1 LAKRHISS
9 AVSQTSRI
17 TLLDASELKVRFND
31 NEVLKSASL
40 TIRDGDHLGMVGR
53 NGCGKSTFLKI
64 LAGIAQADDGK
75 VTPRSGLGIGY
86 LPQGLEASDGA
97 SVLDTIRGGAAH
109 SFNLLDEYESLPAD
123 SNRQTELE
131 QQIATADAWNI
142 ETRIETAMMHLNTPA
157 ADRLMGTL
165 SGGEKRRVALCRA
178 IVSNPDLLILD
189 EPTNHLDTDSIEW
202 MAQYLK
208 KFRGAFL
215 VATHDRYFLDEICNH
230 IVELQA
236 GRFHTHKGN
245 YSDYLESNL
254 ARMENEQAID
264 LKRKRFLR
272 RELDWIRRGPKARTT
287 KAKFRVDKF
296 HSIKNTQGSDKEL
309 SMDLIIPPPGQL
321 ANRVVD
327 LINVSL
333 ELGGR
338 ELIERFDFK
347 FEAGMR
353 IGICGRNGLG
363 KTSLLRIVL
372 GQLAPTGGSQKTGV
386 LTQFNYVDQERVQ
399 LDPEK
404 TLLQEVAEGADT
416 IPFGNGKLAIRAYL
430 QRFGF
435 DPKRINMKVKSL
447 SGGEKSR
454 LLLARILKH
463 GGNFLIMDEPTNDL
477 DLPTL
482 RLLEEALLAFS
493 GCVLVV
499 SHDRYFLNR
508 VCTGIIAFE
517 GDGLVTYNEGDYEYY
532 REKLAER
539 KMRLAKRL
547 VATQA
552 NAGSSRA
559 PEAKPR
565 KMTWK
570 EKAELEGMEAAIL
583 KAEEAVTRIESL
595 FADPEFHSK
604 LGAKTIELTSEL
616 ETAKK
621 HGTTLYARWEEL
633 EAIRAANEK
642 P

>member
-1 LAKRHISS
+1 M
-9 AVSQTSRI
+9 SQSPRI

-64 LAGIAQADDGK
+64 LAGITQADDGK

-86 LPQGLEASDGA
+86 LPQGLDASDGV
-97 SVLDTIRGGAAH
+97 SVLDTIRDGAAH

-178 IVSNPDLLILD
+178 IVSNPDFLILD

-215 VATHDRYFLDEICNH
+215 VATHDRYFLDETCNH

-254 ARMENEQAID
+254 ARMENEQAIE

-296 HSIKNTQGSDKEL
+296 HSIKNTQGPDKEL

-347 FEAGMR
+347 FEASMR

-416 IPFGNGKLAIRAYL
+416 IPFGNGKLTIRAYL

-539 KMRLAKRL
+539 KMRLAKRP

-565 KMTWK
+565 KITWK

-583 KAEEAVTRIESL
+583 KAEEAVARIESL

-604 LGAKTIELTSEL
+604 HGAKTIELTSEL

-621 HGTTLYARWEEL
+621 QGAALYARWEEL
-633 EAIRAANEK
+633 EAIWAANEK

>member
-1 LAKRHISS
+1 M
-9 AVSQTSRI
+9 SQPPRI
-17 TLLDASELKVRFND
+17 TLLDASELKVRFNE

-64 LAGIAQADDGK
+64 LAGIAHADDGK
-75 VTPRSGLGIGY
+75 VTLRTGLGIGY
-86 LPQGLEASDGA
+86 LPQGLNASDGV
-97 SVLDTIRGGAAH
+97 SVLDTIRDGAEH
-109 SFNLLDEYESLPAD
+109 SFNLLDEYEALPAD

-131 QQIATADAWNI
+131 QQIVAADAWNI

-165 SGGEKRRVALCRA
+165 SGGEKRRVALCRS

-254 ARMENEQAID
+254 ARMENEQAIE
-264 LKRKRFLR
+264 LKRKRFLH

-296 HSIKNTQGSDKEL
+296 HSIKNTQSPDREL

-338 ELIERFDFK
+338 ELIEQFDFK

-372 GQLAPTGGSQKTGV
+372 GQLAPTSGSQKTGV

-416 IPFGNGKLAIRAYL
+416 ISFGNGKLAIRAYL

-517 GDGLVTYNEGDYEYY
+517 GDGQVAYNEGDYEYY
-532 REKLAER
+532 REKFATR
-539 KMRLAKRL
+539 KKRLAKPP

-552 NAGSSRA
+552 NAESSSA

-583 KAEEAVTRIESL
+583 KDEESVARIESL

-604 LGAKTIELTSEL
+604 HGAKTSELTIEL

-621 HGTTLYARWEEL
+621 QSAALYARWEEL
-633 EAIRAANEK
+633 EALRAANEK
-642 P
+642 S

>member
-1 LAKRHISS
+1 M
-9 AVSQTSRI
+9 SQSPRI

-86 LPQGLEASDGA
+86 LPQGLDASDGV
-97 SVLDTIRGGAAH
+97 SVLDTIRDGAAH

-178 IVSNPDLLILD
+178 IVSNPDFLILD

-215 VATHDRYFLDEICNH
+215 VATHDRYFLDETCNH

-254 ARMENEQAID
+254 ARMENEQAIE

-296 HSIKNTQGSDKEL
+296 HSIKNTQGPDKEL

-347 FEAGMR
+347 FEASMR

-517 GDGLVTYNEGDYEYY
+517 GDGLVAYNEGDYEYY

-539 KMRLAKRL
+539 KMRLAKRP

-583 KAEEAVTRIESL
+583 KAEEAVARIESL

-604 LGAKTIELTSEL
+604 HGAKTIELTSEL

-621 HGTTLYARWEEL
+621 QGAALYTRWEEL

>member
-1 LAKRHISS
+1 M
-9 AVSQTSRI
+9 SQSPRI

-86 LPQGLEASDGA
+86 LPQGLDASDGV
-97 SVLDTIRGGAAH
+97 SVLDTIRDGAAH

-178 IVSNPDLLILD
+178 IVSNPDFLILD

-215 VATHDRYFLDEICNH
+215 VATHDRYFLDETCNH

-254 ARMENEQAID
+254 ARMENEQAIQ

-296 HSIKNTQGSDKEL
+296 HSIKNTQGPDKEL

-347 FEAGMR
+347 FEASMR

-416 IPFGNGKLAIRAYL
+416 IPFGNGKLTIRAYL

-539 KMRLAKRL
+539 KMHLAKRP

-583 KAEEAVTRIESL
+583 KAEEAVARIESL

-604 LGAKTIELTSEL
+604 HGAKTIELTSEL

-621 HGTTLYARWEEL
+621 QGAALYARWEEL

>member
-1 LAKRHISS
+1 M
-9 AVSQTSRI
+9 SQPPRI
-17 TLLDASELKVRFND
+17 TLLDASELKVRFNE

-64 LAGIAQADDGK
+64 LAGIAHADDGK
-75 VTPRSGLGIGY
+75 VTLRTGLGIGY
-86 LPQGLEASDGA
+86 LPQGLNASDGV
-97 SVLDTIRGGAAH
+97 SVLDTIRDGAEH
-109 SFNLLDEYESLPAD
+109 SFNLLNEYEALPAD

-131 QQIATADAWNI
+131 QQIVAADAWNI

-157 ADRLMGTL
+157 SDRLMGTL
-165 SGGEKRRVALCRA
+165 SGGEKRRVALCRS

-254 ARMENEQAID
+254 ARMENEQAIE
-264 LKRKRFLR
+264 LKRKRFLH

-296 HSIKNTQGSDKEL
+296 HSIKNTQSPDREL

-327 LINVSL
+327 LNNVSL

-338 ELIERFDFK
+338 ELIEQFDFK

-372 GQLAPTGGSQKTGV
+372 GQLAPTSGSQKTGV

-416 IPFGNGKLAIRAYL
+416 ISFGNGKLAIRAYL

-517 GDGLVTYNEGDYEYY
+517 GDGQVAYNEGDYEYY
-532 REKLAER
+532 REKLATR
-539 KMRLAKRL
+539 KKRLAKL
-547 VATQA
+547 PVATQT
-552 NAGSSRA
+552 NAESSRA

-583 KAEEAVTRIESL
+583 KDEESVTRIESL

-604 LGAKTIELTSEL
+604 HGAKTSELTIEL

-621 HGTTLYARWEEL
+621 QSAALYARWEEL
-633 EAIRAANEK
+633 EALRAANEK
-642 P
+642 S

>member
-1 LAKRHISS
+1 
-9 AVSQTSRI
+9 VSQSPRI

-86 LPQGLEASDGA
+86 LPQGLDASDGV
-97 SVLDTIRGGAAH
+97 SVLDTIRDGAAH

-178 IVSNPDLLILD
+178 IVSNPDFLILD

-215 VATHDRYFLDEICNH
+215 VATHDRYFLDETCNH

-254 ARMENEQAID
+254 ARMENEQAIE

-296 HSIKNTQGSDKEL
+296 HSIKNTQGPDKEL

-347 FEAGMR
+347 FEASMR

-416 IPFGNGKLAIRAYL
+416 IPFGNGKLTIRAYL

-517 GDGLVTYNEGDYEYY
+517 GDGLVAYNEGDYEYY

-539 KMRLAKRL
+539 KMRLAKRP

-552 NAGSSRA
+552 NAGSSHA

-583 KAEEAVTRIESL
+583 KAEEAVARIESL

-604 LGAKTIELTSEL
+604 HGAKTIELTSEL
-616 ETAKK
+616 ETSKK
-621 HGTTLYARWEEL
+621 QGAALYARWEEL

>member
-1 LAKRHISS
+1 M
-9 AVSQTSRI
+9 SQSPRI

-64 LAGIAQADDGK
+64 LAGITQADDGK

-86 LPQGLEASDGA
+86 LPQGLDASDGV
-97 SVLDTIRGGAAH
+97 SVLDTIRDGAAH

-157 ADRLMGTL
+157 SDRLMGTL

-178 IVSNPDLLILD
+178 IVSNPDFLILD

-215 VATHDRYFLDEICNH
+215 VATHDRYFLDETCNH

-254 ARMENEQAID
+254 ARMENEQAIE

-296 HSIKNTQGSDKEL
+296 HSIKNTQGPDKEL

-347 FEAGMR
+347 FEASMR

-416 IPFGNGKLAIRAYL
+416 IPFGNGKLTIRAYL

-539 KMRLAKRL
+539 KMRLAKRP

-583 KAEEAVTRIESL
+583 KAEEAVARIESL

-604 LGAKTIELTSEL
+604 HGAKTIELTSEL

-621 HGTTLYARWEEL
+621 QGAALYARWEEL

>member
-1 LAKRHISS
+1 M
-9 AVSQTSRI
+9 SQSPRI

-64 LAGIAQADDGK
+64 LAGITQADDGK

-86 LPQGLEASDGA
+86 LPQGLDASDGV
-97 SVLDTIRGGAAH
+97 SVLDTIRDGAAH

-178 IVSNPDLLILD
+178 IVSNPDFLILD

-215 VATHDRYFLDEICNH
+215 VATHDRYFLDETCNH

-254 ARMENEQAID
+254 ARMENEQAIE

-296 HSIKNTQGSDKEL
+296 HSIKNTQGPDKEL

-338 ELIERFDFK
+338 ELIEQFDFK

-416 IPFGNGKLAIRAYL
+416 IPFGNGKLTIRAYL

-517 GDGLVTYNEGDYEYY
+517 GDGLVAYNEGDYEYY

-539 KMRLAKRL
+539 KMRLAKRP

-570 EKAELEGMEAAIL
+570 EKAELEDMETAIL
-583 KAEEAVTRIESL
+583 KAEEAVARIESL

-604 LGAKTIELTSEL
+604 HGAKTIELTSEL

-621 HGTTLYARWEEL
+621 QGAALYARWEEL
-633 EAIRAANEK
+633 EAIWAANEK

>member
-1 LAKRHISS
+1 M
-9 AVSQTSRI
+9 SQSPRI

-64 LAGIAQADDGK
+64 LAGITQADDGK

-86 LPQGLEASDGA
+86 LPQGLDASDDV
-97 SVLDTIRGGAAH
+97 SVLDTIRDGAAH

-178 IVSNPDLLILD
+178 IVSNPDFLILD

-215 VATHDRYFLDEICNH
+215 VATHDRYFLDETCNH

-254 ARMENEQAID
+254 ARMENEQAIE

-296 HSIKNTQGSDKEL
+296 HSIKNTQGPDKEL

-347 FEAGMR
+347 FEASMR

-416 IPFGNGKLAIRAYL
+416 IPFGNGKLTIRAYL

-517 GDGLVTYNEGDYEYY
+517 GDGLVAYNEGDYEYY

-539 KMRLAKRL
+539 KMRLAKRP

-583 KAEEAVTRIESL
+583 KAEEAVARIESL

-604 LGAKTIELTSEL
+604 HGAKTIELTSEL

-621 HGTTLYARWEEL
+621 QGAALYARWEEL
-633 EAIRAANEK
+633 EAIWAANEK

>member
-1 LAKRHISS
+1 M
-9 AVSQTSRI
+9 SQSPRI

-64 LAGIAQADDGK
+64 LAGITQADDGK

-86 LPQGLEASDGA
+86 LPQGLDASDGV
-97 SVLDTIRGGAAH
+97 SVLDTIRDGAAH

-178 IVSNPDLLILD
+178 IVSNPDFLILD

-215 VATHDRYFLDEICNH
+215 VATHDRYFLDETCNH

-254 ARMENEQAID
+254 ARMENEQAIE

-296 HSIKNTQGSDKEL
+296 HSIKNTQGPDKEL

-338 ELIERFDFK
+338 ELIKRFDFK
-347 FEAGMR
+347 FEANMR

-416 IPFGNGKLAIRAYL
+416 IPFGNGKLTIRAYL

-517 GDGLVTYNEGDYEYY
+517 GDGLVAYNEGDYEYY

-539 KMRLAKRL
+539 KMRLAKRP

-583 KAEEAVTRIESL
+583 KAEEAVARIESL

-604 LGAKTIELTSEL
+604 HGAKTIELTSEL

-621 HGTTLYARWEEL
+621 QGAALYARWEEL
-633 EAIRAANEK
+633 EAIWAANEK

>member
-1 LAKRHISS
+1 M
-9 AVSQTSRI
+9 SQPPRI

-64 LAGIAQADDGK
+64 LAGITQADDGK

-86 LPQGLEASDGA
+86 LPQGLDASDGA
-97 SVLDTIRGGAAH
+97 SVLDTIRDGAAP

-178 IVSNPDLLILD
+178 IVSNPDFLILD

-215 VATHDRYFLDEICNH
+215 VATHDRYFLDETCNH

-254 ARMENEQAID
+254 ARMENEQAIE

-296 HSIKNTQGSDKEL
+296 HSIKNTQGPDKEL

-347 FEAGMR
+347 FEASMR

-416 IPFGNGKLAIRAYL
+416 IPFGNGKLTIRAYL

-517 GDGLVTYNEGDYEYY
+517 GDGLVAYNEGDYEYY

-539 KMRLAKRL
+539 KMRLAKRP

-583 KAEEAVTRIESL
+583 KAEEAVARIESL

-604 LGAKTIELTSEL
+604 HGAKTIELTSEL

-621 HGTTLYARWEEL
+621 QGAALYARWGEL
-633 EAIRAANEK
+633 EAIWAANEK

>member
-1 LAKRHISS
+1 M
-9 AVSQTSRI
+9 SQPSRI

-75 VTPRSGLGIGY
+75 VTLRSGLGIGY
-86 LPQGLEASDGA
+86 LPQGLDASDGV
-97 SVLDTIRGGAAH
+97 SVLDTIRDGAAH

-131 QQIATADAWNI
+131 QQIAAADAWNI

-165 SGGEKRRVALCRA
+165 SGGEKRRVALCRS

-215 VATHDRYFLDEICNH
+215 VATHDRYFLDETCNH

-254 ARMENEQAID
+254 ARMENEQAIE
-264 LKRKRFLR
+264 LKRKRFLH

-296 HSIKNTQGSDKEL
+296 HSIKNTQSPDREL

-338 ELIERFDFK
+338 ELIEQFDFK

-416 IPFGNGKLAIRAYL
+416 ISFGNGKLAIRAYL

-447 SGGEKSR
+447 SGGE
-454 LLLARILKH
+454 
-463 GGNFLIMDEPTNDL
+463 
-477 DLPTL
+477 
-482 RLLEEALLAFS
+482 
-493 GCVLVV
+493 
-499 SHDRYFLNR
+499 
-508 VCTGIIAFE
+508 
-517 GDGLVTYNEGDYEYY
+517 
-532 REKLAER
+532 
-539 KMRLAKRL
+539 
-547 VATQA
+547 
-552 NAGSSRA
+552 
-559 PEAKPR
+559 
-565 KMTWK
+565 
-570 EKAELEGMEAAIL
+570 
-583 KAEEAVTRIESL
+583 
-595 FADPEFHSK
+595 
-604 LGAKTIELTSEL
+604 
-616 ETAKK
+616 
-621 HGTTLYARWEEL
+621 
-633 EAIRAANEK
+633 
-642 P
+642 

>member
-1 LAKRHISS
+1 M
-9 AVSQTSRI
+9 SQPPRI

-86 LPQGLEASDGA
+86 LPQGLDASDGV
-97 SVLDTIRGGAAH
+97 SVLDTIRDGAAH

-178 IVSNPDLLILD
+178 IVSNPDFLILD

-215 VATHDRYFLDEICNH
+215 VATHDRYFLDETCNH

-254 ARMENEQAID
+254 ARMENEQAIE

-296 HSIKNTQGSDKEL
+296 HSIKNTQGPDKEL

-347 FEAGMR
+347 FEASMR

-386 LTQFNYVDQERVQ
+386 LTQFNYMDQERVQ

-416 IPFGNGKLAIRAYL
+416 IPFGNGKLTIRAYL

-517 GDGLVTYNEGDYEYY
+517 GDGLVAYNEGDYEYY

-539 KMRLAKRL
+539 KMRLAKRP

-552 NAGSSRA
+552 NAGSSHA

-583 KAEEAVTRIESL
+583 KAEEAVARIESL

-604 LGAKTIELTSEL
+604 HGAKTIELTSEL

-621 HGTTLYARWEEL
+621 QGAALYARRE
-633 EAIRAANEK
+633 
-642 P
+642 

>member
-1 LAKRHISS
+1 
-9 AVSQTSRI
+9 VSQPPRI

-86 LPQGLEASDGA
+86 LPQGLDASDGV
-97 SVLDTIRGGAAH
+97 SVLDTIRDGAAH

-178 IVSNPDLLILD
+178 IVSNPDFLILD

-215 VATHDRYFLDEICNH
+215 VATHDRYFLDETCNH

-254 ARMENEQAID
+254 ARMENEQAIE

-296 HSIKNTQGSDKEL
+296 HSIKNTQGPDKEL

-347 FEAGMR
+347 FEASMR

-386 LTQFNYVDQERVQ
+386 LTQFNYMDQERVQ

-416 IPFGNGKLAIRAYL
+416 IPFGNGKLTIRAYL

-517 GDGLVTYNEGDYEYY
+517 GDGLVAYNEGDYEYY

-539 KMRLAKRL
+539 KMRLAKRP

-552 NAGSSRA
+552 NAGSSHA

-583 KAEEAVTRIESL
+583 KAEEAVARIESL

-604 LGAKTIELTSEL
+604 HGAKTIELTSEL

-621 HGTTLYARWEEL
+621 QGAALYARWEEL

>member
-1 LAKRHISS
+1 M
-9 AVSQTSRI
+9 SQPPRI

-86 LPQGLEASDGA
+86 LPQGLDASDGV
-97 SVLDTIRGGAAH
+97 SVLDTIRDGAAH

-131 QQIATADAWNI
+131 QQIAAADSWHI
-142 ETRIETAMMHLNTPA
+142 ETRIKTAMTHLNTPDT
-157 ADRLMGTL
+157 DRLMGTL
-165 SGGEKRRVALCRA
+165 SGGEKRRVELCRA

-215 VATHDRYFLDEICNH
+215 VATHDRYFLDETCNH

-254 ARMENEQAID
+254 ARMENEQAIE

-296 HSIKNTQGSDKEL
+296 HSIKNTQGPDKEL

-347 FEAGMR
+347 FEASMR

-386 LTQFNYVDQERVQ
+386 LTQFNYMDQERVQ

-416 IPFGNGKLAIRAYL
+416 IPFGNGKLTIRAYL

-517 GDGLVTYNEGDYEYY
+517 GDGLVAYNEGDYEYY

-539 KMRLAKRL
+539 KMRLAKRP

-552 NAGSSRA
+552 NAGSSHA

-583 KAEEAVTRIESL
+583 KAEEAVARIESL

-604 LGAKTIELTSEL
+604 HGAKTIELTSEL

-621 HGTTLYARWEEL
+621 QGAALYARWEEL

>member
-1 LAKRHISS
+1 
-9 AVSQTSRI
+9 VSQTSRI

-86 LPQGLEASDGA
+86 LPQGLDASDGV
-97 SVLDTIRGGAAH
+97 SVLDTIRDGAAH

-178 IVSNPDLLILD
+178 IVSNPDFLILD

-215 VATHDRYFLDEICNH
+215 VATHDRYFLDETCNH

-254 ARMENEQAID
+254 ARMENEQAIE

-296 HSIKNTQGSDKEL
+296 HSIKNTQGPDKEL

-347 FEAGMR
+347 FEASMR

-386 LTQFNYVDQERVQ
+386 LTQFNYMDQERVQ

-416 IPFGNGKLAIRAYL
+416 IPFGNGKLTIRAYL

-517 GDGLVTYNEGDYEYY
+517 GDGLVAYNEGDYEYY

-539 KMRLAKRL
+539 KMRLAKRP

-552 NAGSSRA
+552 NAGSSHA

-583 KAEEAVTRIESL
+583 KAEEAVARIESL

-604 LGAKTIELTSEL
+604 HGAKTIELTSEL

-621 HGTTLYARWEEL
+621 QGAALYARWEEL

>member
-1 LAKRHISS
+1 M
-9 AVSQTSRI
+9 
-17 TLLDASELKVRFND
+17 LDASELKVRFND

-64 LAGIAQADDGK
+64 LAGITQADDGK

-86 LPQGLEASDGA
+86 LPQGLDASDGV
-97 SVLDTIRGGAAH
+97 SVLDTIRDGAAH

-178 IVSNPDLLILD
+178 IVSNPDFLILD

-215 VATHDRYFLDEICNH
+215 VATHDRYFLDETCNH

-254 ARMENEQAID
+254 ARMENEQAIE

-296 HSIKNTQGSDKEL
+296 HSIKNTQGPDKEL

-347 FEAGMR
+347 FEASMR

-416 IPFGNGKLAIRAYL
+416 IPFGNGKLTIRAYL

-539 KMRLAKRL
+539 KMRLAKRP

-583 KAEEAVTRIESL
+583 KAEEAVARIESL

-604 LGAKTIELTSEL
+604 HGAKTIELTSEL

-621 HGTTLYARWEEL
+621 QGAALYARWEEL

>member
-1 LAKRHISS
+1 M
-9 AVSQTSRI
+9 SQPSRI

-64 LAGIAQADDGK
+64 LAGITQADDGK

-86 LPQGLEASDGA
+86 LPQGLDASDGV
-97 SVLDTIRGGAAH
+97 SVLDTIRDGAAH

-131 QQIATADAWNI
+131 QQIAAADAWNI

-157 ADRLMGTL
+157 SDRLMGTL
-165 SGGEKRRVALCRA
+165 SGGEKRRVALCRS
-178 IVSNPDLLILD
+178 IVSNPDFLILD

-215 VATHDRYFLDEICNH
+215 VATHDRYFLDETCNH

-254 ARMENEQAID
+254 ARMENEQAIE

-296 HSIKNTQGSDKEL
+296 HSIKNTQGPDKEL

-517 GDGLVTYNEGDYEYY
+517 GDGLVAYNEGDYEYY

-539 KMRLAKRL
+539 KMRLAKRP

-583 KAEEAVTRIESL
+583 KAEEAVARIESL

-604 LGAKTIELTSEL
+604 HGAKTIELTSEL

-621 HGTTLYARWEEL
+621 QGAALYARWEEL

>member
-1 LAKRHISS
+1 M
-9 AVSQTSRI
+9 SQPTHI
-17 TLLDASELKVRFND
+17 TLLDAADIQVRFND

-40 TIRDGDHLGMVGR
+40 TICDGDHLGMVGR

-64 LAGIAQADDGK
+64 LAGLTQQDAGEITRRTGL
-75 VTPRSGLGIGY
+75 VTGY
-86 LPQGLEASDGA
+86 LPQEMEGAAEAT
-97 SVLDTIRGGAAH
+97 VMDTIRDGAAH
-109 SFNLLDEYESLPAD
+109 AMQLLAEYETLAAD
-123 SNRQTELE
+123 SSRQSDLE
-131 QQIATADAWNI
+131 QQIAAADAWNI
-142 ETRIETAMMHLNTPA
+142 DSRIKTAMTHLNAPEPE
-157 ADRLMGTL
+157 RLMGTL

-178 IVSNPDLLILD
+178 IISNPDLLILD

-202 MAQYLK
+202 MAEFLK
-208 KFRGAFL
+208 KYRGAFL
-215 VATHDRYFLDEICNH
+215 VTTHDRYFLDEICNH

-236 GRFHTHKGN
+236 GRFYLHKGN
-245 YSDYLESNL
+245 YSDYLESKL
-254 ARMENEQAID
+254 ARMENEQALE

-296 HSIKNTQGSDKEL
+296 HGIKNTQGPDKDLE
-309 SMDLIIPPPGQL
+309 MELIIPPPDQL

-327 LINVSL
+327 LINLEL
-333 ELGGR
+333 ELGGQK
-338 ELIERFDFK
+338 LINRFEFN

-372 GQLAPTGGSQKTGV
+372 GQLKPTGGSRKVGV
-386 LTQFNYVDQERVQ
+386 LTEFNYVDQERIQ
-399 LDPEK
+399 LNPEK
-404 TLLQEVAEGADT
+404 TLLEEVAEGSDM
-416 IPFGNGKLAIRAYL
+416 IDFGNGRLAIRAYL

-435 DPKRINMKVKSL
+435 NPKRINMKVKSL

-463 GGNFLIMDEPTNDL
+463 GGNFLILDEPTNDL
-477 DLPTL
+477 DLATL

-517 GDGLVTYNEGDYEYY
+517 GDGQVVYNEGDYEYY

-539 KMRLAKRL
+539 KERLAKREEPAKAKAKP
-547 VATQA
+547 VTA
-552 NAGSSRA
+552 NT
-559 PEAKPR
+559 AKPR
-565 KMTWK
+565 KLTWK
-570 EKAELEGMEAAIL
+570 EKKELEGMEEAIL
-583 KAEEAVTRIESL
+583 GAEEEVSRIEGL

-604 LGAKTIELTSEL
+604 HGNKTSEL
-616 ETAKK
+616 TLKMEQAKNK
-621 HGTTLYARWEEL
+621 SAELYTRWEEL
-633 EAIRAANEK
+633 EAIRQDAGQ
-642 P
+642 

>member
-1 LAKRHISS
+1 M
-9 AVSQTSRI
+9 SQPSRI

-64 LAGIAQADDGK
+64 LAGITHADDGK

-86 LPQGLEASDGA
+86 LPQGLDASDGV
-97 SVLDTIRGGAAH
+97 SVLDTIRNGAAH

-165 SGGEKRRVALCRA
+165 SGGEKRRVTLCRA
-178 IVSNPDLLILD
+178 IVSNPDFLILD

-254 ARMENEQAID
+254 ARMENEQAIQ

-296 HSIKNTQGSDKEL
+296 HSIKNTQGPDKEL

-347 FEAGMR
+347 FEASMR

-372 GQLAPTGGSQKTGV
+372 GQLDPTGGSQKTGV

-416 IPFGNGKLAIRAYL
+416 IPFGNGKLTIRAYL

-517 GDGLVTYNEGDYEYY
+517 GDGLVAYNEGDYEYY

-539 KMRLAKRL
+539 KMRLTKPPA
-547 VATQA
+547 ATQA

-583 KAEEAVTRIESL
+583 KDEAAVARIESL

-604 LGAKTIELTSEL
+604 HGAKTIELTSEL
-616 ETAKK
+616 DTTKK
-621 HGTTLYARWEEL
+621 QIAALYARWENL
-633 EAIRAANEK
+633 ERIQAASEK

>member
-1 LAKRHISS
+1 M
-9 AVSQTSRI
+9 SQILNI
-17 TLLDASELKVRFND
+17 TLLDAAGLKVRFND
-31 NEVLKSASL
+31 HEVLKAASL

-64 LAGIAQADDGK
+64 LAGTTQPNDGK
-75 VTPRSGLGIGY
+75 VTLRSGLVVGY
-86 LPQGLEASDGA
+86 LPQDLDVLDEV
-97 SVLDTIRGGAAH
+97 SVLDTIRDGAAH
-109 SFNLLDEYESLPAD
+109 QFKLLGEYESLTPD
-123 SNRQTELE
+123 LKRQNELE

-142 ETRIETAMMHLNTPA
+142 DTQIETAMTHLNTPNA
-157 ADRLMGTL
+157 TRLMGTL

-202 MAQYLK
+202 MAEYLK

-215 VATHDRYFLDEICNH
+215 VATHDRYFLDEICSH
-230 IVELQA
+230 IIELQ
-236 GRFHTHKGN
+236 GGHFFTHKGN

-254 ARMENEQAID
+254 ARMENEKALE

-287 KAKFRVDKF
+287 KAKFRVEKF
-296 HSIKNTQGSDKEL
+296 HSIKNKEGPDKEL

-327 LINVSL
+327 LINVGL
-333 ELGGR
+333 QIGGK
-338 ELIERFDFK
+338 ELIDGFDFK
-347 FEAGMR
+347 FEPGMR

-363 KTSLLRIVL
+363 KTSLLKIVL
-372 GQLAPTGGSQKTGV
+372 GQMAPTAGSRKVGV
-386 LTQFNYVDQERVQ
+386 LTAFNYVDQERVQ
-399 LDPEK
+399 PNPEK
-404 TLLQEVAEGADT
+404 TVLQEVAEEADT
-416 IPFGNGKLAIRAYL
+416 IIFGNGKLAIRAYL

-435 DPKRINMKVKSL
+435 DPKRINMRVKSL

-463 GGNFLIMDEPTNDL
+463 GGNFLVMDEPTNDL

-508 VCTGIIAFE
+508 ICTGIIAFE
-517 GDGLVTYNEGDYEYY
+517 GEGKVVYNEGDYEYY

-539 KMRLAKRL
+539 TTRQAKRPGPTPTNNK
-547 VATQA
+547 ARQA
-552 NAGSSRA
+552 LD
-559 PEAKPR
+559 AKPR
-565 KMTWK
+565 KLTWK
-570 EKAELEGMEAAIL
+570 EKNELEGIETAIL
-583 KAEEAVTRIESL
+583 NAEGEVSRIEGL
-595 FADPEFHSK
+595 FANPEFH
-604 LGAKTIELTSEL
+604 LRHGARTNELTIELD
-616 ETAKK
+616 TAKK
-621 HGTTLYARWEEL
+621 QTAALYARWEEL
-633 EAIRAANEK
+633 ERIQIASEK

>member
-1 LAKRHISS
+1 M
-9 AVSQTSRI
+9 SQPSRI

-75 VTPRSGLGIGY
+75 VTLRSGLGIGY
-86 LPQGLEASDGA
+86 LPQGLDASDGV
-97 SVLDTIRGGAAH
+97 SVLDTIRDGAAH

-131 QQIATADAWNI
+131 QQIAAADAWNI

-165 SGGEKRRVALCRA
+165 SGGEKRRVALCRS

-215 VATHDRYFLDEICNH
+215 VATHDRYFLDETCNH

-254 ARMENEQAID
+254 ARMENEQAIE
-264 LKRKRFLR
+264 LKRKRFLH

-296 HSIKNTQGSDKEL
+296 HSIKNTQSPDREL

-338 ELIERFDFK
+338 ELIEQFDFK

-404 TLLQEVAEGADT
+404 TLLEEVAEGADT
-416 IPFGNGKLAIRAYL
+416 ISFGNGKLAIRAYL

-539 KMRLAKRL
+539 KMRLAKRP

-583 KAEEAVTRIESL
+583 KAEEAVARIERL

-604 LGAKTIELTSEL
+604 LGTKTIELTSEL

-621 HGTTLYARWEEL
+621 QGAALYARWEEL

>member
-1 LAKRHISS
+1 M
-9 AVSQTSRI
+9 SQSPRI

-86 LPQGLEASDGA
+86 LPQGLDASDGV
-97 SVLDTIRGGAAH
+97 SVLDTIRDGAAH

-165 SGGEKRRVALCRA
+165 SGGEKRLVALCRA
-178 IVSNPDLLILD
+178 IVSNPDFLILD

-215 VATHDRYFLDEICNH
+215 VATHDRYFLDETCNH

-254 ARMENEQAID
+254 ARMENEQATE

-296 HSIKNTQGSDKEL
+296 HSIKNTQGPDKEL

-347 FEAGMR
+347 FEASMR

-416 IPFGNGKLAIRAYL
+416 IPFGNGKLTIRAYL

-517 GDGLVTYNEGDYEYY
+517 GDGLVAYNEGDYEYY

-539 KMRLAKRL
+539 KMRLAKRP

-583 KAEEAVTRIESL
+583 KAEEAVARIESL

-604 LGAKTIELTSEL
+604 HGAKTIELTSEL

-621 HGTTLYARWEEL
+621 QGAALYARWEEL
-633 EAIRAANEK
+633 EAIWAANEK

>member
-1 LAKRHISS
+1 M
-9 AVSQTSRI
+9 SQSPRI

-64 LAGIAQADDGK
+64 LAGITQADDGK

-86 LPQGLEASDGA
+86 LPQGLDASDGV
-97 SVLDTIRGGAAH
+97 SVLDTIRDGAAH

-178 IVSNPDLLILD
+178 IVSNPDFLILD

-215 VATHDRYFLDEICNH
+215 VATHDRSFLDETCNH

-254 ARMENEQAID
+254 ARMENEQAIE

-296 HSIKNTQGSDKEL
+296 HSIKNTQGPDKEL

-347 FEAGMR
+347 FEASMR

-416 IPFGNGKLAIRAYL
+416 IPFGNGKLTIRAYL

-517 GDGLVTYNEGDYEYY
+517 GDGLVAYNEGDYEYY

-539 KMRLAKRL
+539 KMRLAKRP

-583 KAEEAVTRIESL
+583 KAEEAVARIESL

-604 LGAKTIELTSEL
+604 HGAKTIELTSEL

-621 HGTTLYARWEEL
+621 QGAALYARWEEL
-633 EAIRAANEK
+633 EAIWAANEK

>member
-1 LAKRHISS
+1 M
-9 AVSQTSRI
+9 SQSPRI

-86 LPQGLEASDGA
+86 LPQGLDASDGV
-97 SVLDTIRGGAAH
+97 SVLDTIRDGAAH

-178 IVSNPDLLILD
+178 IVSNPDFLILD

-215 VATHDRYFLDEICNH
+215 VATHDRYFLDETCNH

-254 ARMENEQAID
+254 ARMENEQAIE

-296 HSIKNTQGSDKEL
+296 HSIKNTQSPDREL

-338 ELIERFDFK
+338 ELIEQFDFK

-416 IPFGNGKLAIRAYL
+416 IPFGNGKLTIRAYL

-539 KMRLAKRL
+539 KMRLAKRP

-583 KAEEAVTRIESL
+583 KAEEAVARIESL

-604 LGAKTIELTSEL
+604 HGAKTIELTSEL

-621 HGTTLYARWEEL
+621 QGAALYARWEEL
-633 EAIRAANEK
+633 EAIWAANEK

>member
-1 LAKRHISS
+1 M
-9 AVSQTSRI
+9 SQPPRI
-17 TLLDASELKVRFND
+17 TLLDASELKVRFNE

-64 LAGIAQADDGK
+64 LAGIAHADDGK
-75 VTPRSGLGIGY
+75 VTLRTGLGIGY
-86 LPQGLEASDGA
+86 LPQGLNASDGV
-97 SVLDTIRGGAAH
+97 SVLDTIRDGAEH
-109 SFNLLDEYESLPAD
+109 SFNLLDEYEALPAD

-131 QQIATADAWNI
+131 QQIVAADAWNI

-165 SGGEKRRVALCRA
+165 SGGEKRRVALCRS

-254 ARMENEQAID
+254 ARMENEQAIE
-264 LKRKRFLR
+264 LKRKRFLH

-296 HSIKNTQGSDKEL
+296 HSIKNTQSPDREL

-338 ELIERFDFK
+338 ELIEQFDFK

-372 GQLAPTGGSQKTGV
+372 GQLAPTSGSQKTGV

-399 LDPEK
+399 IDPEK

-416 IPFGNGKLAIRAYL
+416 ISFGNGKLAIRAYL

-517 GDGLVTYNEGDYEYY
+517 GDGQVAYNEGDYEYY
-532 REKLAER
+532 REKFATR
-539 KMRLAKRL
+539 KKRL
-547 VATQA
+547 TKPPVATQA
-552 NAGSSRA
+552 NAESSSA

-583 KAEEAVTRIESL
+583 KDEESMARIESL

-604 LGAKTIELTSEL
+604 HGAKTSELTSEL

-621 HGTTLYARWEEL
+621 QSAALYARWEEL
-633 EAIRAANEK
+633 EALRAANEK
-642 P
+642 S

>member
-1 LAKRHISS
+1 M
-9 AVSQTSRI
+9 SQPSRI

-75 VTPRSGLGIGY
+75 VTLRSGLGIGY
-86 LPQGLEASDGA
+86 LPQGLDASDGV
-97 SVLDTIRGGAAH
+97 SVLDTIRDGAAH

-131 QQIATADAWNI
+131 QQIAAADAWNI

-165 SGGEKRRVALCRA
+165 SGGEKRRVALCRS

-215 VATHDRYFLDEICNH
+215 VATHDRYFLDETCNH

-254 ARMENEQAID
+254 ARMENEQAIE
-264 LKRKRFLR
+264 LKRKRFLH

-296 HSIKNTQGSDKEL
+296 HSIKNTQSPDREL

-338 ELIERFDFK
+338 ELIEQFDFK

-404 TLLQEVAEGADT
+404 TLLEEVAEGADT
-416 IPFGNGKLAIRAYL
+416 ISFGNGKLAIRAYL

-517 GDGLVTYNEGDYEYY
+517 GDGLVAYNEGDYEYY

-539 KMRLAKRL
+539 KMRLAKRP

>member
-1 LAKRHISS
+1 M
-9 AVSQTSRI
+9 SQTSHI

-40 TIRDGDHLGMVGR
+40 TIRDDDHLGMVGR

-64 LAGIAQADDGK
+64 LAGITQADDGK

-86 LPQGLEASDGA
+86 LPQGLEAADGV
-97 SVLDTIRGGAAH
+97 SVLNTIRDGAAH
-109 SFNLLDEYESLPAD
+109 QFKLLDEYESLPAD
-123 SNRQTELE
+123 SNRQTDLE
-131 QQIATADAWNI
+131 QQIAAADAWNI

-165 SGGEKRRVALCRA
+165 SGGEKRRVALCRS

-215 VATHDRYFLDEICNH
+215 VATHDRFFLDEICNH

-254 ARMENEQAID
+254 ARMENEQATE

-338 ELIERFDFK
+338 ELIERFNFK

-372 GQLAPTGGSQKTGV
+372 NQLAPTGGSQKTGV

-435 DPKRINMKVKSL
+435 DPRRINMKVKSL

-454 LLLARILKH
+454 LLLARILKN

-517 GDGLVTYNEGDYEYY
+517 GDGQVVYNEGDYEYY

-539 KMRLAKRL
+539 KMRLAKRS

-552 NAGSSRA
+552 KADPSRA
-559 PEAKPR
+559 TEAKPR

-570 EKAELEGMEAAIL
+570 EKNELEGMEAAIL
-583 KAEEAVTRIESL
+583 KAEEAAARIECL

-604 LGAKTIELTSEL
+604 HSANTGELTSEL
-616 ETAKK
+616 EAAKK
-621 HGTTLYARWEEL
+621 RGAKLYARWEEL

>member
-1 LAKRHISS
+1 M
-9 AVSQTSRI
+9 SQPPRI

-75 VTPRSGLGIGY
+75 VTLRSGLGIGY
-86 LPQGLEASDGA
+86 LPQGLDASDGV
-97 SVLDTIRGGAAH
+97 SVLDTIRDGAAH

-131 QQIATADAWNI
+131 QQIAAADAWNI

-165 SGGEKRRVALCRA
+165 SGGEKRRVALCRS

-254 ARMENEQAID
+254 ARMENEQATE

-372 GQLAPTGGSQKTGV
+372 NQLAPTGGSQKTGV

-435 DPKRINMKVKSL
+435 DPRRINMKVKSL

-454 LLLARILKH
+454 LLLARILKN

-517 GDGLVTYNEGDYEYY
+517 GDGLVAYNEGDYEYY

-539 KMRLAKRL
+539 KMRLAKRP

-583 KAEEAVTRIESL
+583 KAEEAVARIESL

-604 LGAKTIELTSEL
+604 HGAKTIELTSEL

-621 HGTTLYARWEEL
+621 QGAALYARWEEL

>member
-1 LAKRHISS
+1 M
-9 AVSQTSRI
+9 SQSPRI

-86 LPQGLEASDGA
+86 LPQGLDASDDV
-97 SVLDTIRGGAAH
+97 SVLDTIRDGAAH

-178 IVSNPDLLILD
+178 IVSNPDFLILD

-215 VATHDRYFLDEICNH
+215 VATHDRYFLDETCNH

-254 ARMENEQAID
+254 ARMENEQAIE

-296 HSIKNTQGSDKEL
+296 HSIKNTQGPDKEL

-347 FEAGMR
+347 FEASMR

-517 GDGLVTYNEGDYEYY
+517 GDGLVAYNEGDYEYY

-539 KMRLAKRL
+539 KMRLAKRP

-559 PEAKPR
+559 SEAKPR

-583 KAEEAVTRIESL
+583 KAEEAVARIESL

-604 LGAKTIELTSEL
+604 HGAKTIELTGEL

-621 HGTTLYARWEEL
+621 QGAALYARWEEL

>member
-1 LAKRHISS
+1 
-9 AVSQTSRI
+9 
-17 TLLDASELKVRFND
+17 LLDASELKVRFND

-86 LPQGLEASDGA
+86 LPQGLDASDGV
-97 SVLDTIRGGAAH
+97 SVLDTIRDGAAH

-178 IVSNPDLLILD
+178 IVSNPDFLILD

-215 VATHDRYFLDEICNH
+215 VATHDRYFLDETCNH

-254 ARMENEQAID
+254 ARMENEQAIE

-296 HSIKNTQGSDKEL
+296 HSIKNTQGPDKEL

-347 FEAGMR
+347 FEASMR

-416 IPFGNGKLAIRAYL
+416 IPFGNGKLTIRAYL

-517 GDGLVTYNEGDYEYY
+517 GDGLVAYNEGDYEYY

-539 KMRLAKRL
+539 KMRLAKRP

-552 NAGSSRA
+552 NAGSSHA

-583 KAEEAVTRIESL
+583 KAEEAVARIESL

-604 LGAKTIELTSEL
+604 HGAKTIELTSEL

-621 HGTTLYARWEEL
+621 QGAALYARWEEL

>member
-1 LAKRHISS
+1 
-9 AVSQTSRI
+9 
-17 TLLDASELKVRFND
+17 LLDASELKVRFND

-86 LPQGLEASDGA
+86 LPQGLDASDGV
-97 SVLDTIRGGAAH
+97 SVLDTIRDGAAH

-178 IVSNPDLLILD
+178 IVSNPDFLILD

-215 VATHDRYFLDEICNH
+215 VATHDRYFLDETCNH

-254 ARMENEQAID
+254 ARMENEQAIE

-296 HSIKNTQGSDKEL
+296 HSIKNTQGPDKEL

-347 FEAGMR
+347 FEASMR

-386 LTQFNYVDQERVQ
+386 LTQFNYMDQERVQ

-416 IPFGNGKLAIRAYL
+416 IPFGNGKLTIRAYL

-517 GDGLVTYNEGDYEYY
+517 GDGLVAYNEGDYEYY

-539 KMRLAKRL
+539 KMRLAKRP

-552 NAGSSRA
+552 NAGSSHA

-583 KAEEAVTRIESL
+583 KAEEAVARIESL

-604 LGAKTIELTSEL
+604 HGAKTIELTSEL

-621 HGTTLYARWEEL
+621 QGAALYARWEEL

>member
-1 LAKRHISS
+1 MSKVPL
-9 AVSQTSRI
+9 I
-17 TLLDASELKVRFND
+17 TLLDAADLKVRFND
-31 NEVLKSASL
+31 HEVLKAASL

-64 LAGIAQADDGK
+64 LAGRTQPDDGE
-75 VTPRSGLGIGY
+75 VTRRSGLVVGF
-86 LPQGLEASDGA
+86 LPQDSDTPADIPVIDAIREGA
-97 SVLDTIRGGAAH
+97 IH
-109 SFNLLDEYESLPAD
+109 QQKLLDEYESLPAD

-131 QQIATADAWNI
+131 QQIAASDSWHI
-142 ETRIETAMMHLNTPA
+142 ETRIKTAMTHLNTPA
-157 ADRLMGTL
+157 ADRLMSTL
-165 SGGEKRRVALCRA
+165 SGGEKRRVELCRA

-202 MAQYLK
+202 MAAYLK

-215 VATHDRYFLDEICNH
+215 VATHDRYFLDEICNQ

-236 GRFHTHKGN
+236 GRFFTHKGN

-254 ARMENEQAID
+254 ARMENEQALE

-287 KAKFRVDKF
+287 KAKFRVEKF
-296 HSIKNTQGSDKEL
+296 HSIKNTQPPDKEL

-327 LINVSL
+327 LINVGL
-333 ELGGR
+333 ELGGNG
-338 ELIERFDFK
+338 LIEGFDFK

-372 GQLAPTGGSQKTGV
+372 GQLAPTAGSRKVGV
-386 LTQFNYVDQERVQ
+386 LTAFNYVDQERVQ
-399 LDPEK
+399 PDPEK

-416 IPFGNGKLAIRAYL
+416 IVFGNGKLAIRAYL

-435 DPKRINMKVKSL
+435 DPKRIKIKVKSL

-517 GDGLVTYNEGDYEYY
+517 GDVKVVYNEGDYDYY

-539 KMRLAKRL
+539 TMRLAKRPGI
-547 VATQA
+547 AQA
-552 NAGSSRA
+552 KAKPRRA
-559 PEAKPR
+559 PEATPR
-565 KMTWK
+565 KLTWK
-570 EKAELEGMEAAIL
+570 EKNELNGMETAIL
-583 KAEEAVTRIESL
+583 NAEGEVSRIEGL
-595 FADPEFHSK
+595 FADPEFHSRH
-604 LGAKTIELTSEL
+604 GSRTNELASEL
-616 ETAKK
+616 EAAKK
-621 HGTTLYARWEEL
+621 QTAALYARWEEL
-633 EAIRAANEK
+633 EAIRAASEK